1 MLKVLCIDTKD
12 KKFAE
17 IVPIKYQGGYLMKC
31 IKCGQSIPEPE
42 FPEFKNWKEFMNKK
56 LKQILNKENNNASQN
71 KNNQT

>member
-1 MLKVLCIDTKD
+1 
-12 KKFAE
+12 
-17 IVPIKYQGGYLMKC
+17 MKC